1 MIQMELQCMKILRE
15 AVLLFT
21 TAVLLG
27 GCALWRDGGCEMGE
41 AAPFAP
47 GEAISLEEC
56 LKYLRNEK
64 RIAVFRKNYFALA
77 EVQQQFE
84 AAQEGFADVQ
94 KLKLPP
100 GFIRHYDLRK
110 RLIDLT
116 ARRQS
121 LVLKLYCDMGFMPG
135 EIFKAA
141 FSLPETLPEAELPGL
156 EEMEKMMALQLEK
169 LDVAPSGL
177 EMNAKLRGL
186 YTRYLHHFELCRH
199 YHLTVVEMLKKEH
212 AANQNL
218 LAEMIVR
225 VTEARL
231 EFIRSKYEL
240 FYICA
245 QIRALTGIR

>member
-1 MIQMELQCMKILRE
+1 MIQKVLLFMKILKKTMSIF
-15 AVLLFT
+15 AMAL
-21 TAVLLG
+21 LLG

-56 LKYLRNEK
+56 MKYLRNEK
-64 RIAVFRKNYFALA
+64 RVAAFKAVYFELA

-94 KLKLPP
+94 KLKLPS

-116 ARRQS
+116 ARRQI

-156 EEMEKMMALQLEK
+156 EEMEKMMALK
-169 LDVAPSGL
+169 LKKQGAAFSGT
-177 EMNAKLRGL
+177 EMAVKLRIL

-212 AANQNL
+212 AGNQNL

-225 VTEARL
+225 VAEARL

-240 FYICA
+240 YYICR
-245 QIRALTGIR
+245 QIKALTGIR